1 MIIMRLSVPIVYN
14 FLELTHTEKAA
25 AYVVMGPAK
34 YVRFLGSAFN
44 QWVFP
49 VCLIL
54 MVIMT
59 SLNIYGN
66 FVILTLLGRLLN
78 FIGLKQYSF
87 NTEYAKDQVEE
98 GKIIIEQYRKDK
110 LQ

>member
-1 MIIMRLSVPIVYN
+1 MRLSVPIVYN

-49 VCLIL
+49 ICLIV
-54 MVIMT
+54 MVILT
-59 SLNIYGN
+59 SLNIYGR
-66 FVILTLLGRLLN
+66 ILN

-87 NTEYAKDQVEE
+87 NTEYAN
-98 GKIIIEQYRKDK
+98 G
-110 LQ
+110 